1 MSDLTNPAISFDK
14 VSISFDQRPILQDVS
29 FEVATGEA
37 LCLLGRSGT
46 GKTVALKLM
55 IGLAK
60 PDKGAICIQG
70 ENIVAMNEDKLSTV
84 RRQMGFLFQSG
95 ALFDSFSVND
105 NLQLPLERFTTKS
118 KEEIDA
124 LIQKRLDE
132 VGLGKDRY
140 KMPADLSGG
149 MKKRAGLAR
158 ALVLEPCILLVDE
171 PSSGL
176 DRVTASEIDAL
187 LVEIKKT
194 EKTTMVVVTHDASGA
209 RRVGDR
215 MAVLDEGHLLAIG
228 SAGELENHENALVR
242 TLTSEKE

>member
-1 MSDLTNPAISFDK
+1 MSDRPSPAISFNN
-14 VSISFDQRPILQDVS
+14 VSKSFDGRSILQDVS
-29 FEVATGEA
+29 FDVATGEA

-55 IGLAK
+55 IGLTK
-60 PDKGAICIQG
+60 PDKGAVCIKG
-70 ENIVAMNEDKLSTV
+70 ENIVEMDEDNLSNV

-95 ALFDSFSVND
+95 ALFDSFTVND
-105 NLQLPLERFTTKS
+105 NLQLPLERFTTKT
-118 KEEIDA
+118 KGEIDA
-124 LIQKRLDE
+124 LIRKTLDE
-132 VGLGKDRY
+132 VGLGADRY

-149 MKKRAGLAR
+149 MRKRAGLAR

-187 LVEIKKT
+187 LVQIKKT
-194 EKTTMVVVTHDASGA
+194 EKTTMVVVTHDVIGA

-215 MAVLDEGHLLAIG
+215 MAVLDDGCLLAIG
-228 SAGELENHENALVR
+228 TASELEKHENALVR
-242 TLTSEKE
+242 ALTSEEE